1 MIVKRYVKK
10 STIYIIAAVMAFLTA
25 GALFF
30 LIIFGLLGAI
40 ILFRYIFIPKE
51 KRQKAD
57 AVSASLLT
65 L

>member
-25 GALFF
+25 GA
-30 LIIFGLLGAI
+30 
-40 ILFRYIFIPKE
+40 
-51 KRQKAD
+51 
-57 AVSASLLT
+57 VSASLLT